1 MIKTFCLGLDF
12 VHITRERG
20 TRIVFDDKDPFTTN
34 GWEANMRMNN
44 PRKKKRRREQI
55 IASILDTAR
64 YGATKTKIMYVSF
77 LSFNQLQ
84 KYLNYVLKAGLVDL
98 NRSTGKYQ
106 TTNKGLVFLKQF
118 EEVQSMENNM
128 MEKKRALSE
137 TLDGAGI

>member
-1 MIKTFCLGLDF
+1 MIETFCLGLDF

-20 TRIVFDDKDPFTTN
+20 IRIVFDDKDPFRTN

-137 TLDGAGI
+137 TLDGEGI